1 MEKTIPP
8 SSTHLSRQ
16 KLNTYRELCNR
27 LTEVEQ
33 QSKTDGHMKKVR
45 RGQAAECFRH
55 LGEIKRRE
63 TEALKTLEN
72 YLKTD
77 AQQNPAH
84 KHTKDL
90 QHIATALAQNKKHG
104 GWAA

>member
-1 MEKTIPP
+1 MEKTIPSP
-8 SSTHLSRQ
+8 STHLSRQ

-27 LTEVEQ
+27 LIEVDTL
-33 QSKTDGHMKKVR
+33 SKTDDHMKKVK
-45 RGQAAECFRH
+45 RGTAAECFRH
-55 LGEIKRRE
+55 LGEIKRLE

-77 AQQNPAH
+77 TH

-90 QHIATALAQNKKHG
+90 QHIAEALKQNKKHG